1 MNQPDPKKHQLVSFT
16 KSFIRVV
23 GYFALMFNIPVGVV
37 ILVASELIGVYEEL
51 V

>member
-1 MNQPDPKKHQLVSFT
+1 MKQPDPKKHQFVSFV
-16 KSFIRVV
+16 KSFIRLT
-23 GYFALMFNIPVGVV
+23 GYFALLSNISVGVT